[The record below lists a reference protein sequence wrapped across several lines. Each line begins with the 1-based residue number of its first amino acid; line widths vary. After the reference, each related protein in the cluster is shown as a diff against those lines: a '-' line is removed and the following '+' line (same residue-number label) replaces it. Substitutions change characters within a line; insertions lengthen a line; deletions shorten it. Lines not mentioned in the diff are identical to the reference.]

1 MRRLLQCGP
10 ESWEC
15 ERTQI
20 VRVRVNGTVK
30 GGELGWEMGEKK
42 LSGPLSSRFEDTSKQ
57 RFGSAREDLIIR
69 RKNRRCR
76 SPRII
81 WAEGCA
87 LFSPFI
93 PCQYF
98 PRQLLSSSISF
109 KSCSFVESVHGGRKL
124 SGGRGRVLKGCFLAL
139 ILFSPHFLV
148 AYTNFY
154 NPEFLFLLYCCPFNQ
169 CLYLIAAKTFISHDL
184 ALGYLKL
191 LFR

>member
-1 MRRLLQCGP
+1 M
-10 ESWEC
+10 
-15 ERTQI
+15 
-20 VRVRVNGTVK
+20 NGIVK

-69 RKNRRCR
+69 RKNHRCR

-154 NPEFLFLLYCCPFNQ
+154 NPEFLFLLYCCPFKQ
-169 CLYLIAAKTFISHDL
+169 CLYIIAPKTFISHDL